1 MMMGAEGKPAT
12 YLVETA
18 DEPGPDRGNLGPPEF
33 ERGAELSQ
41 GIIIIL
47 YIFSLIEVL
56 NYIREKGI
64 CSLYFLTVKYDIYFN
79 PFEVTIEADSV
90 FCLGGG
96 GARFFEEQNFLRYL

>member
-1 MMMGAEGKPAT
+1 MRCAMLVACLAVMLMMMMGGAEGKPAT

-18 DEPGPDRGNLGPPEF
+18 DEPGPDRGNLGPPKF

-56 NYIREKGI
+56 N
-64 CSLYFLTVKYDIYFN
+64 
-79 PFEVTIEADSV
+79 
-90 FCLGGG
+90 
-96 GARFFEEQNFLRYL
+96 